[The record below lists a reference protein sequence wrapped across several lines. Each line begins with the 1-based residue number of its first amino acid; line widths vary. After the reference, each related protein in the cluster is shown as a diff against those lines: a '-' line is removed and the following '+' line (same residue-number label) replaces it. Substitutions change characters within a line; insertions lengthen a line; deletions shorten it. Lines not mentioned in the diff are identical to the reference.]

1 MGSSSEPILNTGA
14 SNSAMIS
21 SSSPASSSAKS
32 TRILSKRNSS
42 SSSATKDRHMKVDGR
57 GCRVRIPAVSAAR
70 IFQLT
75 RELGHRSEGETIEWL
90 LRQAEPSIIAATGS
104 GLVPSPAAAAAAS
117 SAPPPPPNAAV
128 SSPAPSVFVAVP
140 GLNFNPAASVGLG
153 FSGGSGFG
161 YFPFTAPT
169 MSEQQQQGGA

>member
-14 SNSAMIS
+14 SDSAMIS
-21 SSSPASSSAKS
+21 SSPSSSSSKN

-42 SSSATKDRHMKVDGR
+42 SSSSATKDRHIKVNGR
-57 GCRVRIPAVSAAR
+57 GCRVRIPAVCAAR

-90 LRQAEPSIIAATGS
+90 LRHAEPSIIAATGS
-104 GLVPSPAAAAAAS
+104 GLVPSPAAAAASS
-117 SAPPPPPNAAV
+117 SAPPPPPNDAV
-128 SSPAPSVFVAVP
+128 SAPAPPFFVAVP

-169 MSEQQQQGGA
+169 MSEQQQQRGA